1 MTNARSP
8 RNIFGKLNGMR
19 KLTLLTAFS
28 LSTVFAASPK
38 LVINS
43 QYLDGRDRVVQ
54 VRNDSEATVTAF
66 VVGTSETALAST
78 DILLGANEG
87 RLLRA
92 GDTAEVRIPN
102 AGDAEAHALA
112 AIFEDGTTEG
122 DQVSVG
128 RLIQQR
134 LEIYGEI
141 RFALTFLQN
150 ENVNNFPAS
159 TVANWFR
166 HWRERWQASD
176 PNRQVPVA
184 LAAET
189 YFKRAGNETATRPA
203 RELTEVF
210 EDLLAKLAATQPGI

>member
-1 MTNARSP
+1 
-8 RNIFGKLNGMR
+8 MR

-54 VRNDSEATVTAF
+54 VRNDSETMVTAF
-66 VVGTSETALAST
+66 VVGTSETAMTTT
-78 DILLGANEG
+78 DVLLGAHEG
-87 RLLRA
+87 RTLRA
-92 GDTAEVRIPN
+92 GDTAEVRVPN
-102 AGDAEAHALA
+102 AGDAEAHVLA
-112 AIFEDGTTEG
+112 AIFEDGTSEG
-122 DQVSVG
+122 DSISIS
-128 RLIQQR
+128 RLIQGRREVSDQ
-134 LEIYGEI
+134 I
-141 RFALTFLQN
+141 RFALTLLQN

-166 HWRERWQASD
+166 QWRERWQASD

-189 YFKRAGNETATRPA
+189 YFNQAGSQKATKPA

-210 EDLLAKLAATQPGI
+210 EELLAKLAASQPAF